1 MVANKPKMTRPKVY
15 QFKLGDFT
23 ITNVLEGYIHRED
36 MHPITGTNATADEVQ
51 AVAEANRLPFP
62 NFEHNFVPSL
72 VDTGDKL
79 IALDPG
85 FGARAHGPTTGWL
98 NDLLPEAGYS
108 LDDVDYVVVT
118 HCHPDHIGNLTT
130 ADGSPTFPNAEIV
143 FGRTEFDYWM
153 KGENIPSFR
162 PPTLKMFQE
171 VCAPMAD
178 TARFVQPGDDIVT
191 GVTAVDAFGHSAG
204 HMAYHIESNGQE
216 LMIMSD
222 TVAHYAVSLSHP
234 EWHFGMDDN
243 PEAAVVSRKRVLS
256 QVADEK
262 MAAIGFHMPFPS
274 VGYVERRGDG
284 FAWVPASYQMNLA
297 S

>member
-1 MVANKPKMTRPKVY
+1 MNRPKVY

-23 ITNVLEGYIHRED
+23 ITNLLEGYIHRED
-36 MHPITGTNATADEVQ
+36 MHPVTGTNATADEVQ

-85 FGARAHGPTTGWL
+85 FGARAHAPTTGWL
-98 NDLLPEAGYS
+98 NDLLPEAGYT

-130 ADGSPTFPNAEIV
+130 AGGSPTFPNAEIV

-171 VCAPMAD
+171 TCVPMAD
-178 TARFVQPGDDIVT
+178 KARYVEPGDDIVT
-191 GVTAVDAFGHSAG
+191 GVTAVNAFGHSAG

-234 EWHFGMDDN
+234 DWHFGMDDN
-243 PEAAVVSRKRVLS
+243 PEAAVVSRKRVLA
-256 QVADEK
+256 QVADAK

-284 FAWVPASYQMNLA
+284 FAWVPATYQMNLA
-297 S
+297 R